1 MSEQTLFLGYMEK
14 DVPATQD
21 EYQKGVFLSWLSYH
35 WRGKETGE
43 FQKQYGRFINT
54 GSLTIY
60 LVFFE
65 LLLRKSVSLLLSFSN
80 SV

>member
-1 MSEQTLFLGYMEK
+1 MSEQTLFLGYIEK

-43 FQKQYGRFINT
+43 FQKQYGRSKSENLGVKYCNT
-54 GSLTIY
+54 KLKPSLKIA
-60 LVFFE
+60 
-65 LLLRKSVSLLLSFSN
+65 SLFSN
-80 SV
+80 MF